1 MHCSVHAMICTYI
14 RETLISNKTF
24 SERNISSQFEMSG
37 PFSKSMPTN
46 IFRKF
51 KIKWLKR
58 IIVHN
63 ALGTLNIAEKLYLLS
78 LCSVTR

>member
-37 PFSKSMPTN
+37 LFQN
-46 IFRKF
+46 
-51 KIKWLKR
+51 
-58 IIVHN
+58 
-63 ALGTLNIAEKLYLLS
+63 LYLLTFLENLRKMAETNNS
-78 LCSVTR
+78 SQCSGNTEYC